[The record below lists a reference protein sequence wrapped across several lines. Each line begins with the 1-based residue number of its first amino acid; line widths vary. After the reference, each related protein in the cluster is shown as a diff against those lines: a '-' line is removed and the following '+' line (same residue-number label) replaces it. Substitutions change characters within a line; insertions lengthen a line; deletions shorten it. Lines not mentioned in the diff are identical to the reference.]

1 MANNITNVWKLMGID
16 PATGT
21 GTYKNRMGLGNA
33 ITRDNGIPLDLSSLH
48 ATYNDAVVYA
58 ATSSIA
64 YVDQPIAAE
73 GVLYLIT
80 ETSQGKAKISS
91 YRDSITGK
99 LITGEEKEY
108 DVYLKRV
115 GIVPSGDN
123 ASVVVN
129 GEGLIKLFAFDGAQA
144 GAVPVKEDGKL
155 VWKTLE
161 EIGAGDGNDNTT
173 YEFALN
179 DAKTGIVITPLFNGQ
194 PIMEGEEGAQTQ
206 VKYTLDLDVYT
217 KEEVDDAISEAVSGA
232 IEGILG
238 TTEDTADKN
247 TIYGAKAAAQSAKE
261 DVNALR
267 GESSDDES
275 KVTVYGAIAKANSAH
290 EGILRLHGLS
300 NDTSETSSIKGA
312 KLYTDEKVAA
322 LNIGD
327 YAKTADV
334 NSALADKA
342 DKTALE
348 SLQDTVD
355 AFLTGDGTEAALD
368 SLKELIAY
376 IDSHDD
382 VDIAGIL
389 EDIQAIEDKLELG
402 TYVDGEE
409 TKEYATV
416 KAYVEAAIAA
426 LKIGDYAKASDL
438 SDLADRVATIE
449 AKPFDTYATK
459 AELEAHAETAENTY
473 ATKAELEAHE
483 EAAAEAYAT
492 KDELSAHEEAAADT
506 YATKDELSA
515 HEEAAADTYA
525 TKDELSALEE
535 SVAGTYATKGELK
548 DTDDVAKD
556 AQNRVGI
563 VEGKIDEITSV
574 GGEPNV
580 IEKIK
585 VNGVTLEVEKDA
597 EGKST
602 KTVSISVPTSIT
614 TLDGY
619 SELNQKVVNNTNA
632 STKNANDI
640 SALQGQLG
648 TTNTNVSG
656 LTERLAALEAEVG
669 ESEKSRIDALEGVTA
684 QHTTDIGAN
693 TTAIT
698 TLNTST
704 IPALQLAIENE
715 AKARQE
721 ADKAI
726 TDLIGTVES
735 GKTVVDMI
743 NAVAGT
749 IDFSPY
755 AKTEDVAKTYATIAS
770 VEAIYKAGEG
780 EAAAT
785 GLLADEIARAKAA
798 EKDLDDAIKLL
809 TDGAGTDEIDS
820 VKELIDYVNAH
831 GATVEGINNRLDGHD
846 DILAGIGGE
855 NQPATVLA
863 AIQAAAYVLPQAT
876 ADVLGGVKSAKDV
889 VNGETTSVAVNKV
902 YVGEDGV
909 GEVKAFSTDNL
920 VQGSMTLVLNGGNA
934 EVSAS

>member
-16 PATGT
+16 PTTGT

-80 ETSQGKAKISS
+80 ETSQGKVKISS

-99 LITGEEKEY
+99 LVTGEEKEY

-115 GIVPSGDN
+115 GIVPTGDN

-161 EIGAGDGNDNTT
+161 EIGSGDGNDNTT

-194 PIMEGEEGAQTQ
+194 PIMEGEEGVQTQ
-206 VKYTLDLDVYT
+206 VKYALDLDVYT
-217 KEEVDDAISEAVSGA
+217 KGEVDDAISEAVSGA
-232 IEGILG
+232 KEELLG
-238 TTEDTADKN
+238 TDADTMDKN
-247 TIYGAKAAAQSAKE
+247 TIYGAKAAARSAQE

-290 EGILRLHGLS
+290 EGIYRLHGMDS
-300 NDTSETSSIKGA
+300 DTSETSSIKGA

-327 YAKTADV
+327 YAKATD
-334 NSALADKA
+334 
-342 DKTALE
+342 LE
-348 SLQDTVD
+348 SLEDKVD

-416 KAYVEAAIAA
+416 KAYVEAAIEA
-426 LKIGDYAKASDL
+426 LKIGDYAKAADL
-438 SDLADRVATIE
+438 SDLAGRVATLE
-449 AKPFDTYATK
+449 AKPFDSYATK
-459 AELEAHAETAENTY
+459 AELEAHA
-473 ATKAELEAHE
+473 

-492 KDELSAHEEAAADT
+492 KDELSAHEETAADT

-515 HEEAAADTYA
+515 YEEAAADTYA

-535 SVAGTYATKGELK
+535 SVAETYATKGELK

-585 VNGVTLEVEKDA
+585 VNGVTLEVEKDS

-619 SELNQKVVNNTNA
+619 SELNQKVVDNTNA

-693 TTAIT
+693 TAAIT

-715 AKARQE
+715 AKARQD

-726 TDLIGTVES
+726 TDLIGTVTE

-743 NAVAGT
+743 NEVAGT

-755 AKTEDVAKTYATIAS
+755 AKTEDVVKTYATIAS

-785 GLLADEIARAKAA
+785 GLLADEIDRAKKA
-798 EKDLDDAIKLL
+798 EKKIADDLALL
-809 TDGAGTDEIDS
+809 IENPTEALDS
-820 VKELIDYVNAH
+820 VKELIDHVTTH
-831 GATVEGINNRLDGHD
+831 GTDIAGVITRLDGHD
-846 DILAGIGGE
+846 GILAGFGGE
-855 NQPATVLA
+855 DQPATVKAYVDGAIA
-863 AIQAAAYVLPQAT
+863 AIPEYVLPQAT

-909 GEVKAFSTDNL
+909 GEVRAFSTDNL

>member
-1 MANNITNVWKLMGID
+1 MAFNSEIKGYMTFGKSFSRG
-16 PATGT
+16 A
-21 GTYKNRMGLGNA
+21 A
-33 ITRDNGIPLDLSSLH
+33 FPLEAYEIWTD
-48 ATYNDAVVYA
+48 YDALVAYA
-58 ATSSIA
+58 ANTDPNKDPSYIGQKVA
-64 YVDQPIAAE
+64 YVDIANNRVVHYGIEIDGSLKELGASPVGDE
-73 GVLYLIT
+73 SSIVVDEETKTISLKGVGALVF
-80 ETSQGKAKISS
+80 E
-91 YRDSITGK
+91 RDILGEDGEP
-99 LITGEEKEY
+99 TGE
-108 DVYLKRV
+108 
-115 GIVPSGDN
+115 
-123 ASVVVN
+123 
-129 GEGLIKLFAFDGAQA
+129 
-144 GAVPVKEDGKL
+144 
-155 VWKTLE
+155 
-161 EIGAGDGNDNTT
+161 
-173 YEFALN
+173 
-179 DAKTGIVITPLFNGQ
+179 
-194 PIMEGEEGAQTQ
+194 
-206 VKYTLDLDVYT
+206 
-217 KEEVDDAISEAVSGA
+217 KEEVQYQPLMTKEGLVWVEPSKTTVEGLATLIDALTVRVKALEDDRVTEQELADAIDGA
-232 IEGILG
+232 KEELLG
-238 TTEDTADKN
+238 TDADTADKN
-247 TIYGAKAAAQSAKE
+247 TIYGAKAAAHSAQE

-267 GESSDDES
+267 GDSNDDES
-275 KVTVYGAIAKANSAH
+275 AVTVYGAIAKANSAH
-290 EGILRLHGLS
+290 EGILRLHGMDS
-300 NDTSETSSIKGA
+300 DTSETSSIKGA

-327 YAKTADV
+327 YAKTSDV
-334 NSALADKA
+334 NTALADKA
-342 DKTALE
+342 DKEAFENLE
-348 SLQDTVD
+348 DRVD
-355 AFLTGDGTEAALD
+355 AFLTGTGTEDALD
-368 SLKELIAY
+368 SLQELIAY
-376 IDSHDD
+376 IESHDD

-389 EDIQAIEDKLELG
+389 EDIQAIEDKLVLG
-402 TYVDGEE
+402 TYLDGEVE
-409 TKEYATV
+409 KEYATV
-416 KAYVEAAIAA
+416 KAYVEAAIEA
-426 LKIGDYAKASDL
+426 LKIGDYAKAADL
-438 SDLADRVATIE
+438 TELADRIATLE
-449 AKPFDTYATK
+449 AKPFDSYATK
-459 AELEAHAETAENTY
+459 AELEAHA
-473 ATKAELEAHE
+473 

-492 KDELSAHEEAAADT
+492 KDELSAHKEAAADT

-515 HEEAAADTYA
+515 YEEAAADTYA

-535 SVAGTYATKGELK
+535 SVAETYATKGELK

-585 VNGVTLEVEKDA
+585 VNGVTLEVEKDS

-619 SELNQKVVNNTNA
+619 SELNQKVVDNTNA

-648 TTNTNVSG
+648 TTNTNVSNNTTEIGKINTEITTG
-656 LTERLAALEAEVG
+656 LKPRLE
-669 ESEKSRIDALEGVTA
+669 ALEGADEVIEAAVATN
-684 QHTTDIGAN
+684 TGDIK
-693 TTAIT
+693 
-698 TLNTST
+698 T
-704 IPALQLAIENE
+704 INETKLPALSGAIDAE
-715 AKARQE
+715 AKARDD

-726 TDLIGTVES
+726 KALIGEVES
-735 GKTVVDMI
+735 GKTVIDMI

-846 DILAGIGGE
+846 TLLAGIGGE
-855 NQPATVLA
+855 GQPANVLA
-863 AIQAAAYVLPQAT
+863 AIQAAAYTLPQAT
-876 ADVLGGVKSAKDV
+876 AEVLGGVKSAKDV